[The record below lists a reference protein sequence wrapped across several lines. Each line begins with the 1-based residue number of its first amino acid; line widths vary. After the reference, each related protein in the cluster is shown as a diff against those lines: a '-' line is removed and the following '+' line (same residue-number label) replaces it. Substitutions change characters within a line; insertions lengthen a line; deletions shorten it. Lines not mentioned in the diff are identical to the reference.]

1 MARLSGTSYD
11 DTPVREFII
20 KFCDKKWGMKL
31 KSNDELYKID
41 LLGINDPLLGVEVEH
56 GKWRGNFW
64 DDDNYSLISEQSF
77 RTINIP
83 ARKEKYW
90 LENYTYR
97 GKDKENPSHEKNIF
111 MRTNKDFTQIIVIR
125 SEVVKNSKKL
135 VRTKFQPK
143 NSDEVENWLSFRR
156 EHVETYNLIDGEYIL
171 DVVESENLLKKLWDK
186 VIHLLK

>member
-1 MARLSGTSYD
+1 MAKLSGTSYD

-20 KFCDKKWGMKL
+20 KFCDEKWGMKL

-56 GKWRGNFW
+56 GKWKGNFW
-64 DDDNYSLISEQSF
+64 EDDNYSLISEQKF

-83 ARKEKYW
+83 GRKEKYW
-90 LENYTYR
+90 LENFMYR
-97 GKDKENPSHEKNIF
+97 GKEKNNPSHEKNIF

-125 SEVVKNSKKL
+125 PEVVKNSKKL

-143 NSDEVENWLSFRR
+143 NSDEIENWLSFRR
-156 EHVETYNLIDGEYIL
+156 EDVETYNLIDGQYIL
-171 DVVESENLLKKLWDK
+171 DVVESENLLKKLWNTA
-186 VIHLLK
+186 IRLLK